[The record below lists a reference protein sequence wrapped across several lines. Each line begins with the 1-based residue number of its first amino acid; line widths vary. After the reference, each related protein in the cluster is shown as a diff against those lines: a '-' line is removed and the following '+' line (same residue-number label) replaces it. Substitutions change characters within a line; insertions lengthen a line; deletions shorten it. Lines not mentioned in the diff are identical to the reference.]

1 MDRVAHAS
9 RTAKLRRP
17 LIAKNA
23 MSGAQTT
30 LFAKRGGVAWAVS
43 GPPAAGFAGS
53 DVGGNLVGSAGGLAK
68 RDDQE
73 IVERALT
80 PNVDIGKVDDPI
92 AIEISGRRKRGK
104 VTAVRAGVGWYG
116 WLIDGKGA
124 LCWEERRLS
133 FRNMRKGKT
142 SEHQKDQRSSHS
154 GFPLRRLPRLFS
166 FSPHWTLN

>member
-1 MDRVAHAS
+1 
-9 RTAKLRRP
+9 
-17 LIAKNA
+17 
-23 MSGAQTT
+23 
-30 LFAKRGGVAWAVS
+30 VAWAVS

-73 IVERALT
+73 IVEALT

-92 AIEISGRRKRGK
+92 AIEISGRRMRGQ

-124 LCWEERRLS
+124 LC
-133 FRNMRKGKT
+133 
-142 SEHQKDQRSSHS
+142 
-154 GFPLRRLPRLFS
+154 
-166 FSPHWTLN
+166 